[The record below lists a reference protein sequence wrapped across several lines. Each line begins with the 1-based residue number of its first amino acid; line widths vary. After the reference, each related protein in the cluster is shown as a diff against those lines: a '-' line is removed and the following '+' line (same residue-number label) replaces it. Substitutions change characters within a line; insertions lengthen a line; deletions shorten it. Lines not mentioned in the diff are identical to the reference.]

1 MSKFLTKRELYIR
14 FERFLSFILWLIVQ
28 SVANLTRLLHL
39 SGLLL
44 SQGWKRIVL
53 KTRLL
58 FINTRASI
66 TESASRVGE
75 RLVRMA
81 SRLPLYSPITIY
93 DCTLER
99 YMSIMFDGKIKRVLR
114 RGWTTR
120 ERAEEL
126 VSDLCRQ
133 FQEAQGND
141 ISSAYTEMKQK
152 LLALSV
158 ECQRLSIARMLVVR
172 DFAYACSIVRSLRLP
187 ISSKTTQIGLL
198 RVIDSQINMRESKM
212 RELTSTLESK
222 KRGDMSKQ
230 DYIDSIVRLGVATE
244 LGYKT
249 DATLTLSEF
258 ASILKIN
265 KEKAKAYEQIKRKS
279 GSSKR

>member
-1 MSKFLTKRELYIR
+1 
-14 FERFLSFILWLIVQ
+14 
-28 SVANLTRLLHL
+28 
-39 SGLLL
+39 
-44 SQGWKRIVL
+44 
-53 KTRLL
+53 
-58 FINTRASI
+58 
-66 TESASRVGE
+66 
-75 RLVRMA
+75 
-81 SRLPLYSPITIY
+81 
-93 DCTLER
+93 
-99 YMSIMFDGKIKRVLR
+99 MSIMFDGKIKRVLR

-187 ISSKTTQIGLL
+187 ISSKTTQMGLL